1 MMHASHVDFT
11 SFFRGLGEV
20 KMHEPLEMISLRNH
34 FLDRDSFDQWMILY
48 LQRLKAEESVDEERK
63 KMMHLINPKFVLR
76 NHLAQKAIEMAQQ
89 HDFSEVKKLNTILNA
104 PFEEQPEFNDYA
116 NPPPPDLDAIE
127 VSCSS

>member
-1 MMHASHVDFT
+1 
-11 SFFRGLGEV
+11 
-20 KMHEPLEMISLRNH
+20 
-34 FLDRDSFDQWMILY
+34 
-48 LQRLKAEESVDEERK
+48 
-63 KMMHLINPKFVLR
+63 MMHLINPKFVLR